1 MQEKSIFDYFK
12 STLTDNYA
20 NFSGRA
26 RRKEYWSFQLVVF
39 IISLVLMA
47 IDAFAFGAK
56 MGQGGILGSIF
67 SLATIV
73 PSLGLLV
80 RRLHDVGKSGWFF
93 FIILIPIIGA
103 IWLLVLFFTDG
114 EAGSNEYGANPKN
127 PETELDSIGS
137 E

>member
-26 RRKEYWSFQLVVF
+26 RRKEYWSFTLVAF
-39 IISLVLMA
+39 IISIVLSFLDNQ
-47 IDAFAFGAK
+47 IFGTA
-56 MGQGGILGSIF
+56 MDENGILSSIF
-67 SLATIV
+67 SLALFV
-73 PSLGLLV
+73 PSIAIAT
-80 RRLHDVGKSGWFF
+80 RRLHDVGKSGWMQLLYF
-93 FIILIPIIGA
+93 FIIIGW

-127 PETELDSIGS
+127 PETELNSIGT